1 MCEYSIATMDYLP
14 RLGQHLSASL
24 HCRVDGFLIY
34 QSLLLTALSI
44 SVLHDGKRRA
54 ETSISK
60 SQFRH
65 ATSST
70 WHRYRCSAL
79 SYSSRENN
87 TATPSRPRILC
98 RRVRSARGS
107 HDSTALYISEETSEG
122 SRQGCFQ

>member
-54 ETSISK
+54 ETSFSK
-60 SQFRH
+60 SQFSD

-70 WHRYRCSAL
+70 WHRIATDAVPCRTAAARIKPLRLHGLVSSAD
-79 SYSSRENN
+79 
-87 TATPSRPRILC
+87 
-98 RRVRSARGS
+98 G
-107 HDSTALYISEETSEG
+107 
-122 SRQGCFQ
+122 